1 MERLHLHTI
10 NQLQLELADARE
22 RNSSYTDE
30 SHISQANSKDLSQ
43 FGQNNGNQVDSN
55 GSGATNANTGVISN
69 GTSDNVQSF
78 ASAGNA
84 PTQVRLL
91 AFLKCHCLDCAVIRN
106 LIIITIYIVIIGVCL
121 SSYGYVFHW
130 KNMIQLYL

>member
-69 GTSDNVQSF
+69 GASDNVQSF
-78 ASAGNA
+78 TSAGNA
-84 PTQVRLL
+84 PTPVRLL
-91 AFLKCHCLDCAVIRN
+91 AFLKCHC
-106 LIIITIYIVIIGVCL
+106 
-121 SSYGYVFHW
+121 
-130 KNMIQLYL
+130 